1 MLVSFWD
8 GHTNLKRPHQRTM
21 RGKVSLAESTL
32 VPQNPFWLLFC
43 QTSECSAKGCR
54 LAYLGL
60 GKGFQVAGANKYL
73 EATASRSTRG
83 PVSKE
88 RETTGGRVNIRA
100 PGPE

>member
-1 MLVSFWD
+1 MAPV
-8 GHTNLKRPHQRTM
+8 
-21 RGKVSLAESTL
+21 
-32 VPQNPFWLLFC
+32 C

-73 EATASRSTRG
+73 EATASRSIRG

-100 PGPE
+100 PGPEWGRSSISSKCTPNNRRIVLQWRAAKGPT